1 MRKRQTLPQL
11 NELLLPLL
19 LGFLGIC
26 SLGLPVSAQD
36 REAEL
41 QKSFELSASTLLK
54 TFCWECHSPERSEA
68 DIDLSSLQAWEV
80 TRKSTPVLQRV
91 LEQLRTGQMPPP
103 DSPQPTDSERVAL
116 QQWMEHWLAWRAET
130 QAGDPGPVVLRRLN
144 NAEYTY
150 TLRDLTGID
159 DLDPAREFPADSA
172 AGEGFSN
179 TGASLVM
186 SPAMVR
192 KVLDAAKGVTDH
204 LVLLP
209 DRLAF
214 AATPSRSDMTNAKLD
229 EIRRFYAQFT
239 DQQGGDTVN
248 LQGIVFE
255 TNQGGRLPIERYLKA
270 TLELR
275 EALRAANIDTSD
287 PATDP
292 AILASWLHR
301 WSEEHQLSQKYLSEL
316 WKMLNA
322 TATTSPASDAHGQAI
337 DVQEASVPGDA
348 SHRQATMDSGLLDS
362 LRRAWRQATVDEHQ
376 ALLAEVL
383 GWQRSLWRF
392 TSVGHIGKVNGPK
405 AWQERVDPIRPNHEI
420 RYAIPKPS
428 TVPVPNSYITV
439 YLQITDAGDGAEGD
453 VAVLERPRLVAP
465 GRPDLLLRDLP
476 AIVHAME
483 SQQTAWLS
491 QTDEALNWIADWLD
505 NSSDQPLAEFASNAP
520 VPSALL
526 QAWASYLG
534 ASPAHSNTAGSN
546 RIRFTQKIENLSGY
560 AFVNGWGAE
569 DALSIIA
576 NASNDAVR
584 VPGNMPPKSIAVHP
598 SPGRGVCVA
607 WRAPD
612 KLAGQCSAMI
622 RHAHTECGNGVAW
635 RLELRRGQLRQSLA
649 SGFSNGASAVPIGP
663 FPSLLL
669 RQGDEIVL
677 IVEPRDGN
685 HSCDLTNI
693 ELEIASGDRTWTL
706 SHELVGDILSGN
718 PHSDALGRPNAWD
731 FFSEPVASTAQ
742 IGTGSVIPTQSLLSQ
757 WFNEPDLMRR
767 KALANQL
774 EQRIINASNATQA
787 DSIETLPDDLL
798 VRQIHSSSGPLFA
811 AAMLSL
817 SEPRPN
823 ASSESTKSDRQLGI
837 DRQHFGGDRDGV
849 RIAAEDC
856 CIDGPAVLAIRIPAN
871 LAEGTELVTTGKL
884 HPSAGRNGSV
894 QFSMTTEPPRLDA
907 IPIPKSTVTANDA
920 NWTTPSRQVLVAS
933 PIVVM
938 PGSPAEQRIQSSFS
952 AFRQLF
958 PIALCYTKIVPVDE
972 VVTLTLFYR
981 EDEHLQRLMLT
992 ESQSESLDRLWSD
1005 LHFVSQDALKLVDA
1019 YEQLWQYATQD
1030 ADPSAFEPLRQPIL
1044 DRAQAFR
1051 QSMLDAEPRHLD
1063 WVLQFAARA
1072 YRRPLNDSEK
1082 QSLRRL
1088 YDSLRRSEIAHE
1100 DAIRLVVSRILV
1112 SPEFL
1117 YRLESPGPSDQPKPI
1132 SDFEL
1137 ANRLSYFLWSSA
1149 PDAELLQCAI
1159 DGKLQD
1165 ARVLAEQARRML
1177 RDPRTGRMAIEFGCM
1192 WLHIRDFDQL
1202 DEKSETHFPEFHE
1215 IRHDLYRESILF
1227 IADTIQNGGSVMD
1240 FLTADHTFLNE
1251 RLAQYYGIPN
1261 VMGPE
1266 WRRVDGVRAFHRG
1279 GILTMGSTLSKQSGA
1294 SRTSPILRGNWLS
1307 EVILGEKL
1315 PKPPK
1320 NVPVLAE
1327 LPADGQ
1333 TERQLIE
1340 RHSNDPACSKCHQ
1353 RIDPY
1358 GFALEAYDAIGRF
1371 RTKDALGLAIDTQT
1385 ELPDGTQLRDLE
1397 SLREYL
1403 ATQRS
1408 EDFIRQFNRKLLGYA
1423 LGRSV
1428 QLSDEPILTSIYQ
1441 QQQETK
1447 YQLSDTIVSI
1457 ILSPPFRQI
1466 RGREYRDEF
1475 AESE

>member
-1 MRKRQTLPQL
+1 MRNRLPL
-11 NELLLPLL
+11 PHFSELILTLLL
-19 LGFLGIC
+19 C
-26 SLGLPVSAQD
+26 AAGLPASAQD

-41 QKSFELSASTLLK
+41 QSSFENSASMLLK
-54 TFCWECHSPERSEA
+54 RYCWECHSPELSEA
-68 DIDLSSLQAWEV
+68 DIDLTSLQTWEV
-80 TRKSTPVLQRV
+80 TRKSTPLFQRL
-91 LEQLRTGQMPPP
+91 LEQIRTGQMPPP
-103 DSPQPTDSERVAL
+103 DSPQPTDSERLQL
-116 QQWMEHWLAWRAET
+116 QQWLEHWLAWRAET

-150 TLRDLTGID
+150 TLRDLTGIEN
-159 DLDPAREFPADSA
+159 LDPAREFPVDSA

-192 KVLDAAKGVTDH
+192 KVLDAAKEITEH
-204 LVLLP
+204 LVFLP
-209 DRLAF
+209 DRIAF
-214 AATPSRSDMTNAKLD
+214 ETNPSRSDMTNSKLE
-229 EIRRFYAQFT
+229 EIRHFYAQFT
-239 DQQGGDTVN
+239 DQHGGDTVN

-275 EALRAANIDTSD
+275 DALRAANLDSSD

-292 AILASWLHR
+292 STLSTWIHQ
-301 WSEEHQLSQKYLSEL
+301 WSVQQQLNPKYVSEL
-316 WKMLNA
+316 WRTLQS
-322 TATTSPASDAHGQAI
+322 TATTPATVDTLGQEGRS
-337 DVQEASVPGDA
+337 QKEESN
-348 SHRQATMDSGLLDS
+348 RQTSTDSGLLES
-362 LRRAWRQATVDEHQ
+362 LRRSWKQATVDDHQ
-376 ALLAEVL
+376 PLLAEVL

-405 AWQERVDPIRPNHEI
+405 AWQEPVDPIRPSHEI
-420 RYAIPKPS
+420 RYAIPKAP
-428 TVPVPNSYITV
+428 TQPVQSSDVTL
-439 YLQITDAGDGAEGD
+439 YLQISDAGDGAEGD
-453 VAVLERPRLVAP
+453 VAVLHRPRLVAP

-483 SQQTAWLS
+483 SQRTAWVS

-505 NSSDQPLAEFASNAP
+505 RSSEQPLSEFAAEAP
-520 VPSALL
+520 VPPALL
-526 QAWASYLG
+526 EAWANYLG
-534 ASPAHSNTAGSN
+534 ANPAQSNHPGSNSSGSN

-560 AFVNGWGAE
+560 AFVQGWGAE

-598 SPGRGVCVA
+598 SPSRGVCVA
-607 WRAPD
+607 WRAPE
-612 KLAGQCSAMI
+612 KLTGQCSAMI

-635 RLELRRGQLRQSLA
+635 RLELRRGLLRQSLA
-649 SGFSNGASAVPIGP
+649 SGFSNAATPVPIGP
-663 FPSLLL
+663 FQSLLL
-669 RQGDEIVL
+669 RQGDELVL
-677 IVEPRDGN
+677 VVEPRDGN
-685 HSCDLTNI
+685 HSCDLTQI
-693 ELEIASGDRTWTL
+693 ELEVVGENQTWKLTD
-706 SHELVGDILSGN
+706 EVVGDILSGN
-718 PHSDALGRPNAWD
+718 PHADPQGRPNVWD
-731 FFSEPVASTAQ
+731 FFSEPVAATGPL
-742 IGTGSVIPTQSLLSQ
+742 GTSSVIPNQSLLSM
-757 WFNEPDLMRR
+757 WFNEPDPSLR

-774 EQRIINASNATQA
+774 EQRIVNATNPTQSASA
-787 DSIETLPDDLL
+787 DTSPDALL

-811 AAMLSL
+811 AAMHSLSL
-817 SEPRPN
+817 PQPL
-823 ASSESTKSDRQLGI
+823 APAATTMPTRQLGI
-837 DRQHFGGDRDGV
+837 EGQRFGGEREGV
-849 RIAAEDC
+849 RIADEDC
-856 CIDGPAVLAIRIPAN
+856 CVDGPTVLAIRVPAY
-871 LAEGTELVTTGKL
+871 LAEGTELVSTGTL
-884 HPSAGRNGSV
+884 HPAAGRNGSI
-894 QFSMTTEPPRLDA
+894 QFSIAAERPSLDTA
-907 IPIPKSTVTANDA
+907 HIPKTTVKANDA
-920 NWTTPSRQVLVAS
+920 NWTTPSRQILVAS
-933 PIVVM
+933 PIVVIS
-938 PGSPAEQRIQSSFS
+938 GSPAERRIQTSF
-952 AFRQLF
+952 AEFRRLF

-992 ESQSESLDRLWSD
+992 ETQSKSLDRLWNE

-1044 DRAQAFR
+1044 DRAEAFR
-1051 QSMLDAEPRHLD
+1051 QNMLDAEPLHLD
-1063 WVLQFAARA
+1063 WALQFASHA
-1072 YRRPLNDSEK
+1072 YRRPLIDAEK

-1088 YDSLRRSEIAHE
+1088 YENLRRTEIAHE
-1100 DAIRLVVSRILV
+1100 EAIRLVVSRILV

-1117 YRLESPGPSDQPKPI
+1117 YRLESPGPSDQPHAI

-1165 ARVLAEQARRML
+1165 DRVLADQARRML
-1177 RDPRTGRMAIEFGCM
+1177 GDPRTGRMAIEFGCM
-1192 WLHIRDFDQL
+1192 WLHIRDLDQL
-1202 DEKSETHFPEFHE
+1202 DEKSETHFPEFQE

-1251 RLAQYYGIPN
+1251 RLAKYYGIPD

-1266 WRRVDGVRAFHRG
+1266 WRRVEGVRAFHRG

-1320 NVPVLAE
+1320 NIPVLAE
-1327 LPADGQ
+1327 LPPEGQ

-1353 RIDPY
+1353 RIDPF

-1371 RTKDALGLAIDTQT
+1371 RTMDALGLAIDTQT
-1385 ELPDGTQLRDLE
+1385 ELPDGTQLRNLE
-1397 SLREYL
+1397 DLREYL

-1408 EDFIRQFNRKLLGYA
+1408 RDFIRQFNRKLLGYA
-1423 LGRSV
+1423 LGRSI
-1428 QLSDEPILTSIYQ
+1428 QLSDEPILASIYQ
-1441 QQQETK
+1441 QQQETE
-1447 YQLSDTIVSI
+1447 YQLADTIVSI

-1475 AESE
+1475 AGSE